1 MTTTDPE
8 LLGAAATSRL
18 PARLPLPLRILAM
31 ALPLMVGS
39 LAGAGLHVAK
49 TTILTHQGDT
59 DALFTLSMVQP
70 AFIFMLAFL
79 ESLAITNQV
88 FSSKSV
94 NGWARG
100 DVLRSTAIFSRIG
113 LVIALLL
120 AALFWV
126 VAPLTSG
133 LWTVG
138 PQILPQMSLFVLS
151 MVPYLL
157 FEMRNGALRGQGR
170 TGTALLTY
178 LVLIAVDLA
187 VTWIAITRFD
197 LGFSAVLLGNA
208 IGPLVALPLV
218 AVYLR
223 REIGT
228 SARGPSEDFR
238 KHMIGLT
245 IGVAGPVFAS
255 MFAGSASAAVIFPAM
270 AALGEDVSSAFL
282 IVVRLRII
290 FIIPA
295 VALGSAIAIIVNQ
308 MPETG
313 HDGERRR
320 TLLVGAIMVL
330 ALYGLALAGLHAWT
344 SPVVASIVP
353 SDNPG
358 LANEVLSLVTALL
371 PTFYLIATFTMFQ
384 VILEHLGLGLRVLAV
399 TVVSEVATI
408 VWCLR
413 VLDAGLPGLVM
424 AMNGLAA
431 ATFGLMLVMFLL
443 ALGRPVAVQPPARQ
457 EDRHAV

>member
-8 LLGAAATSRL
+8 ILGAAASSQL
-18 PARLPLPLRILAM
+18 PAQMPLPLRILAM
-31 ALPLMVGS
+31 ALPLMAGS

-49 TTILTHQGDT
+49 TTMLTYQGDSN
-59 DALFTLSMVQP
+59 ALFTLSMVQP

-100 DVLRSTAIFSRIG
+100 DVLRATAIFSRIG
-113 LVIALLL
+113 VAIALLL
-120 AALFWV
+120 AAIFWL
-126 VAPLTSG
+126 VAPFTASF
-133 LWTVG
+133 WAIG
-138 PQILPQMSLFVLS
+138 PQILPQMSLFVMS

-170 TGTALLTY
+170 TGIAFATY
-178 LVLIAVDLA
+178 LVLIVVD
-187 VTWIAITRFD
+187 VTATWVAITQFN
-197 LGFSAVLLGNA
+197 LGFAAVLLGNS
-208 IGPLVALPLV
+208 IGPLVALPMG
-218 AVYLR
+218 AIYLR
-223 REIGT
+223 RQIGT
-228 SARGPSEDFR
+228 AAVGPNKDFR

-245 IGVAGPVFAS
+245 IGVTGPVFAS
-255 MFAGSASAAVIFPAM
+255 MLAGSASAAVIFPAM
-270 AALGEDVSSAFL
+270 AALGENISSAFL

-295 VALGSAIAIIVNQ
+295 VSLGSAIAIIVNQ

-313 HDGERRR
+313 HNAERRR
-320 TLLVGAIMVL
+320 TLLVGAVMVL
-330 ALYGLALAGLHAWT
+330 GLYGLALLALHAWT
-344 SPVVASIVP
+344 AQVVGNIVP
-353 SDNPG
+353 AENLR
-358 LANEVLSLVTALL
+358 LASEVLNLVTALL

-384 VILEHLGLGLRVLAV
+384 VILEHLGLGLRVLVV
-399 TVVSEVATI
+399 TAVSELATI
-408 VWCLR
+408 VWCLQA
-413 VLDAGLPGLVM
+413 LDAGLPGLVL

-443 ALGRPVAVQPPARQ
+443 ALGRPVALQAQAKQ
-457 EDRHAV
+457 EDRDAV